1 MCSPRS
7 FHPSKEGFK
16 VDYGPENT
24 NRGRGFHPSK
34 EGFKVSA
41 LSIRRQPFQVSIPLR
56 KVSRHRAPEKGR

>member
-34 EGFKVSA
+34 EGFKA
-41 LSIRRQPFQVSIPLR
+41 HNRTPLY
-56 KVSRHRAPEKGR
+56 VFPAEFPSL